1 MDVFSFR
8 DRVVEDYGQFSRSFT
23 QIKAPDLR
31 DFVDGRY
38 GAGEYW
44 PSPLIQLNP
53 SFVGGG
59 SISALVEEGLL
70 HPECSRI
77 FRWGK
82 AASSQGSGDGVE
94 LLLHRHQREAI
105 QIARAGGSLVVISG
119 TGSGKSLGYMI
130 PIINRVLEER
140 ERGDQGKR
148 IRAIVIYPMNALCNS
163 QIEELQKYLGWGYPD
178 GPRVTFA
185 RYTGQESEEEREQIK
200 NDPPDILLTNYVML
214 EYILTRQDPL
224 DQKVISDA
232 QGLEF
237 LVLDELHTYRGR
249 QGADVALLVRR
260 VRQRLN
266 ADLICI
272 GTSAT
277 MASEGTAAERNGTV
291 AQVAS
296 KLFGTDIPVENIVT
310 ETLERLTLGDLPS
323 AAELSAALD
332 ADASAA
338 APAAWTADD
347 LRQHPL
353 ARWVEL
359 RLGLE
364 REDGRADGKWV
375 RCRPRSLQHA
385 ALELAKASGRL
396 AADADPDAEEA
407 RQARDAV
414 LTSLRKFLLAAY
426 RIEVGPNRRFFAFR
440 LHQFVSAG
448 GEVHASLDAPGR
460 RYLTLKGQ
468 KYQPN
473 SGRQAL
479 LYPVVF
485 CRSCGQEF
493 HPVWTRLHNRRPER
507 FEPRSFSDAASL
519 RETDVVNGY
528 LMPDADA
535 AYELE
540 DLEQARFPDGWL
552 ETNRDGELVLKR
564 TYREFAPVP
573 CRVRSDGTAGHDGT
587 PAWFLKGSFRFCP
600 SCGVE
605 HNVRGSEFKKL
616 CGLNSEGR
624 SSATTT
630 VSLAV
635 LRQLLSFPED
645 DIPDNARKLLAFS
658 DNRQDASLQAG
669 HFNDFVRVLQ
679 LRAGLVAALRARPD
693 RELSLEAL
701 ALDTEKALRLTAD
714 DFIATKGVK
723 PNVEQERRRAL
734 RGVLEYRL
742 LVDLRKGWRL
752 TNPNLEQLR
761 LLEIDYAQLVNC
773 AEDQADWQQRHPLL
787 AQASHEERFLILHRL
802 LEELRE
808 RLAID
813 CDALGLEEFER
824 RRKACFDLEEV
835 WAIRADE
842 QPELAR
848 TVLMSPVT
856 DEQRKQ
862 RLEGLSLRGAF
873 GRWLKA
879 RERWLSV
886 EELHRGLK
894 WKDDLYQE
902 ITGHL
907 LAMLKSWG
915 LVKPVEVRVGRRRS
929 EVLQGWRLNSSALR
943 WTLVDAPAVA
953 SPPTAPQDSY
963 AERLQQQR
971 QNSGRRG
978 PVNSYFRSL
987 YEDLASLIADPSQA
1001 EGRPFVQTLE
1011 AREHTAQVEAGV
1023 REQREKQFREARLRL
1038 LYCSP
1043 TMELGVDIS
1052 SLNTVYLRNVPPTP
1066 ANYAQRSG
1074 RAGRSGQ
1081 PALVLSYCG
1090 ATSPHDQYFF
1100 ADPTRMV
1107 AGAVSAPTL
1116 ELANEELLK
1125 AHFRALWLAA
1135 TRQRLP
1141 NKVKDLVDLASEGRP
1156 LLADLREALASDD
1169 ACRSAQADGQAIVDD
1184 LLEHHWL
1191 GSTPPPWLTGS
1202 WLDALI
1208 RGAALDFD
1216 AALRRWRE
1224 LLEAVDSQFAQAQ
1237 KDLANHALSERE
1249 RQAADQRQRAA
1260 RLQQQLL
1267 LADKP
1272 GSSNN
1277 NNDFSTYRYLAS
1289 QGFMPGYNFPRL
1301 PLMAYIPGTREQVGG
1316 GTFITRPRFVGISE
1330 FGPHSLIYH
1339 EGNTYKVR
1347 GAILGLQDNALVSG
1361 TATLATQDALLCGR
1375 CGHAHVGTARDEL
1388 ELCRHCGA
1396 ALKEE
1401 PEGKAVRV
1409 PRLYQIEQVNTRRA
1423 ERITSDDEE
1432 RQRLGY
1438 ELLTTYEFPQEN
1450 GVVKVAR
1457 AQVSSGGLPLLE
1469 LSYAPATQISR
1480 INLGWR
1486 RRENRSAMGFPI
1498 HPISGRWGGEKQL
1511 AAGASGD
1518 GTGAK
1523 GDGEDDSASDN
1534 AEVGY
1539 VKITPFVQDRKNALL
1554 LQLAPPP
1561 AANSWE
1567 PLQLLSLKNAL
1578 KRGIEVAFQ
1587 LDGSEIAA
1595 ELMPNEEEASA
1606 LLLYESAEGGAG
1618 VLSRLVESPSA
1629 LRQLGRTALE
1639 VCHWKLSDPLP
1650 ATEAALE
1657 DADPEC
1663 EAGCYRCLL
1672 GYHNQREHDRIDR
1685 RLPALKQFL
1694 LDLAR
1699 GELVGQ
1705 GGSDSRSE
1713 RLERLRVLCQ
1723 SGLERLWLDTAFRLG
1738 HHLPDDAQKEV
1749 SGHYVTPD
1757 FTYREAAALVFID
1770 GPHHH
1775 KPLQQRLDQQKR
1787 QALKD
1792 AGIRVVVFDQHSEE
1806 WPELFREHAWLF
1818 GEGKGGG
1825 SIGSRGSSSP
1835 PPQQRLPEGPGPD
1848 QGPTATDLGEALDAV
1863 FAQHQQLFG
1872 KETQP

>member
-23 QIKAPDLR
+23 QIKAPDLQE
-31 DFVDGRY
+31 FVDGSY
-38 GAGEYW
+38 GKGEYW

-59 SISALVEEGLL
+59 SIGALVEEGLL

-82 AASSQGSGDGVE
+82 DRGDGVE

-105 QIARAGGSLVVISG
+105 VIARAGGSLVVISG

-130 PIINRVLEER
+130 PIINRVLEQR
-140 ERGDQGKR
+140 ERGDQSKR
-148 IRAIVIYPMNALCNS
+148 IQAIVIYPMNALCNS

-185 RYTGQESEEEREQIK
+185 RYTGQESEEEREKIK

-266 ADLICI
+266 TDLICI

-296 KLFGTDIPVENIVT
+296 KLFGTEIPVENIVT
-310 ETLERLTLGDLPS
+310 ETLERLTVGELPS
-323 AAELSAALD
+323 APELGAALD
-332 ADASAA
+332 ADYSTSATA
-338 APAAWTADD
+338 TWTTDE
-347 LRQHPL
+347 LRNHPL

-375 RCRPRSLQHA
+375 RCRPRTLQKA
-385 ALELAKASGRL
+385 ALELAITSGRL
-396 AADADPDAEEA
+396 NEDADPASEA
-407 RQARDAV
+407 ALQARDAV
-414 LTSLRKFLLAAY
+414 LPSLRQFLLAAY
-426 RIEVGPNRRFFAFR
+426 RVEVGPNRRFFAFR

-448 GEVHASLDAPGR
+448 GDVHASLEAPGR

-473 SGRQAL
+473 AGRQAL

-493 HPVWTRLHNRRPER
+493 HPIWAHLHNRRPER
-507 FEPRSFSDAASL
+507 FEPREFSDESSL
-519 RETDVVNGY
+519 RERDVVNGY
-528 LMPDADA
+528 LMPDAEG
-535 AYELE
+535 AYEVE
-540 DLEQARFPDGWL
+540 DPEQARFPDGWL

-573 CRVRSDGTAGHDGT
+573 CRVRSDGSAGHDGT

-605 HNVRGSEFKKL
+605 HNVRGSEFRKL

-630 VSLAV
+630 LSLAV

-645 DIPDNARKLLAFS
+645 EIPDNARKLLAFS

-693 RELSLEAL
+693 QELSLEIL
-701 ALDTEKALRLTAD
+701 ALDTEKALRLRAD

-761 LLEIDYAQLVNC
+761 LLEIDYAELVNC

-787 AQASHEERFLILHRL
+787 AQASSEERFLILHRL

-848 TVLMSPVT
+848 TVIMNPIT
-856 DEQRKQ
+856 AEQRLQ

-907 LAMLKSWG
+907 LAMLTAWG
-915 LVKPVEVRVGRRRS
+915 LVKAKEVRVGKRKS

-943 WTLVDAPAVA
+943 WTLVDPEAPA
-953 SPPTAPQDSY
+953 QDSY
-963 AERLQQQR
+963 AKRLLQQQES
-971 QNSGRRG
+971 SGRRG

-987 YEDLASLIADPSQA
+987 YEDLASLIADPGQA

-1011 AREHTAQVEAGV
+1011 AREHTAQVDAGV
-1023 REQREKQFREARLRL
+1023 REQREKQFRDARLRL

-1052 SLNTVYLRNVPPTP
+1052 ALNTVYMRNVPPTP

-1100 ADPTRMV
+1100 SDPTRMV
-1107 AGAVSAPTL
+1107 AGAVIAPTL

-1141 NKVKDLVDLASEGRP
+1141 GKVKELVDLAAEGRP
-1156 LLADLREALASDD
+1156 LVADLREALASDD
-1169 ACRSAQADGQAIVDD
+1169 ACRIAQADGQAIVDD
-1184 LLEHHWL
+1184 LLENHWL

-1249 RQAADQRQRAA
+1249 RQAADQRQRSA

-1272 GSSNN
+1272 GSSS

-1347 GAILGLQDNALVSG
+1347 GAILGLQDNAVVSG
-1361 TATLATQDALLCGR
+1361 TATLAAQDALLCGS
-1375 CGHAHVGTARDEL
+1375 CGHAHVGPAVEM
-1388 ELCRHCGA
+1388 ELCLHCGTP
-1396 ALKEE
+1396 LKEQ

-1409 PRLYQIEQVNTRRA
+1409 TRLYQIEQVNTRRA

-1450 GVVKVAR
+1450 GVVKVSR
-1457 AQVSSGGLPLLE
+1457 AQVSSGGQQLLE

-1486 RRENRSAMGFPI
+1486 RRENRSDMGFPI

-1511 AAGASGD
+1511 AASAGAD
-1518 GTGAK
+1518 GTSATGT
-1523 GDGEDDSASDN
+1523 GEDDS

-1539 VKITPFVQDRKNALL
+1539 VKITPYVQDRKNALL
-1554 LQLAPPP
+1554 LQF
-1561 AANSWE
+1561 ANNWE
-1567 PLQLLSLKNAL
+1567 PAHLLSLKNAL

-1639 VCHWKLSDPLP
+1639 VCHWRLSDPLP
-1650 ATEAALE
+1650 AIGAALE
-1657 DADPEC
+1657 DADPDC

-1685 RLPALKQFL
+1685 RIPELKQFL
-1694 LDLAR
+1694 LDLA
-1699 GELVGQ
+1699 GAELVGQ

-1713 RLERLRVLCQ
+1713 RLERLLGFCQ
-1723 SGLERLWLDTAFRLG
+1723 SGLERLWLETAFRLG

-1749 SGHYVTPD
+1749 SGHFVTPD
-1757 FTYREAAALVFID
+1757 FTYREATALVFID
-1770 GPHHH
+1770 GPHHN

-1792 AGIRVVVFDQHSEE
+1792 AGIRVVVFDQFSEE
-1806 WPELFREHAWLF
+1806 WPAVFREHTWLL
-1818 GEGKGGG
+1818 GEGKGASSNGSGG
-1825 SIGSRGSSSP
+1825 SSP
-1835 PPQQRLPEGPGPD
+1835 PPSAPQRSGEPAPD
-1848 QGPTATDLGEALDAV
+1848 PKASGTDLGDALDAV

-1872 KETQP
+1872 KEGQP

>member
-1 MDVFSFR
+1 
-8 DRVVEDYGQFSRSFT
+8 
-23 QIKAPDLR
+23 
-31 DFVDGRY
+31 
-38 GAGEYW
+38 
-44 PSPLIQLNP
+44 
-53 SFVGGG
+53 
-59 SISALVEEGLL
+59 
-70 HPECSRI
+70 
-77 FRWGK
+77 
-82 AASSQGSGDGVE
+82 
-94 LLLHRHQREAI
+94 
-105 QIARAGGSLVVISG
+105 
-119 TGSGKSLGYMI
+119 
-130 PIINRVLEER
+130 
-140 ERGDQGKR
+140 
-148 IRAIVIYPMNALCNS
+148 
-163 QIEELQKYLGWGYPD
+163 
-178 GPRVTFA
+178 
-185 RYTGQESEEEREQIK
+185 
-200 NDPPDILLTNYVML
+200 
-214 EYILTRQDPL
+214 
-224 DQKVISDA
+224 
-232 QGLEF
+232 
-237 LVLDELHTYRGR
+237 
-249 QGADVALLVRR
+249 

-296 KLFGTDIPVENIVT
+296 KLFGTRIPVENIVT
-310 ETLERLTLGDLPS
+310 ETLERLTIGDLPD
-323 AAELSAALD
+323 AAELSSALD
-332 ADASAA
+332 ADYS
-338 APAAWTADD
+338 PTSTAEWSPDD
-347 LRQHPL
+347 LRHHPL

-364 REDGRADGKWV
+364 REDGRADSKWV
-375 RCRPRSLQHA
+375 RCRPRTLQDA
-385 ALELAKASGRL
+385 ALELATASGRL
-396 AADADPDAEEA
+396 AADADPDSEDGQRVREI
-407 RQARDAV
+407 V
-414 LTSLRKFLLAAY
+414 LTCLRQFLLAAY
-426 RIEVGPNRRFFAFR
+426 QVEVGPNRRFFAFR

-448 GEVHASLDAPGR
+448 GDVHSSLEAPGR

-468 KYQPN
+468 KYQPKA
-473 SGRQAL
+473 GRQAL

-493 HPVWTRLHNRRPER
+493 HPVWAHLHNRRPER
-507 FEPRSFSDAASL
+507 FEPREFSDDSSL
-519 RETDVVNGY
+519 RERDVVNGY
-528 LMPDADA
+528 LMPDAEA
-535 AYELE
+535 AYEVE
-540 DLEQARFPDGWL
+540 DLEKARLPDGWL
-552 ETNRDGELVLKR
+552 EADRDGELVLKK

-573 CRVRSDGTAGHDGT
+573 CRVKADGGTSSDGT
-587 PAWFLKGSFRFCP
+587 PAWFLKGKFRFCP

-605 HNVRGSEFKKL
+605 HNVRGSEFRKL

-630 VSLAV
+630 LSLAV
-635 LRQLLSFPED
+635 LRQLLSFPEQE
-645 DIPDNARKLLAFS
+645 IPDNARKLLAFS

-679 LRAGLVAALRARPD
+679 LRAGLVAALRTRPD
-693 RELSLEAL
+693 QELSLETL
-701 ALDTEKALRLTAD
+701 ALDTEKALRLSAD

-723 PNVEQERRRAL
+723 PNVEQERRKAL

-761 LLEIDYAQLVNC
+761 LLELDYAELVNC

-787 AQASHEERFLILHRL
+787 AQASSEERFLILHRL
-802 LEELRE
+802 LEEMRE

-835 WAIRADE
+835 WGIRAEE

-856 DEQRKQ
+856 AEQRLQ

-886 EELHRGLK
+886 EELHRSLK

-907 LAMLKSWG
+907 LAMLKAWG
-915 LVKPVEVRVGRRRS
+915 LVKPKEVKVGKRKS

-943 WTLVDAPAVA
+943 WTLVDPDAPA
-953 SPPTAPQDSY
+953 QDGY
-963 AERLQQQR
+963 AERLRQQLES
-971 QNSGRRG
+971 SGRRG
-978 PVNSYFRSL
+978 PVNAYFRNL
-987 YEDLASLIADPSQA
+987 YEDLAALIADPGQA

-1011 AREHTAQVEAGV
+1011 AREHTAQVDAGV
-1023 REQREKQFREARLRL
+1023 REQREKQFRDARLRL

-1052 SLNTVYLRNVPPTP
+1052 ALNTVYMRNVPPTP

-1100 ADPTRMV
+1100 SDPTRMV
-1107 AGAVSAPTL
+1107 AGAVIAPTL

-1141 NKVKDLVDLASEGRP
+1141 GKVKELVDLAAEGRP
-1156 LLADLREALASDD
+1156 LVADLREALASDD

-1184 LLEHHWL
+1184 LIENHWL
-1191 GSTPPPWLTGS
+1191 GSSPPTWLTGS

-1216 AALRRWRE
+1216 AALRRWRD

-1277 NNDFSTYRYLAS
+1277 NDFSTYRYLAS

-1301 PLMAYIPGTREQVGG
+1301 PLMAYIPGSREQVGG

-1339 EGNTYKVR
+1339 EGNTYKVK
-1347 GAILGLQDNALVSG
+1347 GAILALQDNAVAAG
-1361 TATLATQDALLCGR
+1361 IVTLATQDALLCGV
-1375 CGHAHVGTARDEL
+1375 CGHAHLGSALDEV

-1396 ALKEE
+1396 PLKEE
-1401 PEGKAVRV
+1401 PKGKAVRV
-1409 PRLYQIEQVNTRRA
+1409 PRLYQIEQVKTQRA
-1423 ERITSDDEE
+1423 QRITSDDEE

-1450 GVVKVAR
+1450 GVIKVAR
-1457 AQVSSGGLPLLE
+1457 AQVSSGGQPLLE
-1469 LSYAPATQISR
+1469 LSYAPATTISR

-1486 RRENRSAMGFPI
+1486 RRENHSDMGFPI
-1498 HPISGRWGGEKQL
+1498 HPTDGRWGGEKQL
-1511 AAGASGD
+1511 AASAGAD
-1518 GTGAK
+1518 GTGATST
-1523 GDGEDDSASDN
+1523 GEDDS

-1554 LQLAPPP
+1554 LQFAGPS
-1561 AANSWE
+1561 AASTWT

-1618 VLSRLVESPSA
+1618 VLSRLVESPAA

-1639 VCHWKLSDPLP
+1639 VCHWRLSDPLP
-1650 ATEAALE
+1650 TIEPALE

-1685 RLPALKQFL
+1685 RIPELKQFL

-1713 RLERLRVLCQ
+1713 RLERLRGFCQ
-1723 SGLERLWLDTAFRLG
+1723 SGLERLWLETVFRLG

-1749 SGHYVTPD
+1749 SGHFVTPD
-1757 FTYREAAALVFID
+1757 FTYREAGALVFID
-1770 GPHHH
+1770 GPHHQQ
-1775 KPLQQRLDQQKR
+1775 PLQQRLDRQKR

-1806 WPELFREHAWLF
+1806 WPAVFREHAWLF
-1818 GEGKGGG
+1818 GEGKGVGSNGSGG
-1825 SIGSRGSSSP
+1825 SSP
-1835 PPQQRLPEGPGPD
+1835 PAPPQQPPGKTAPD
-1848 QGPTATDLGEALDAV
+1848 QGPSETDLGDALDAV

-1872 KETQP
+1872 KEAQP

>member
-59 SISALVEEGLL
+59 SISELVDEGLL

-82 AASSQGSGDGVE
+82 DRGDGVE

-105 QIARAGGSLVVISG
+105 VIARAGGSLVVISG

-140 ERGDQGKR
+140 ERGDQSKR

-163 QIEELQKYLGWGYPD
+163 QIEELQKYLGWGYPN

-185 RYTGQESEEEREQIK
+185 RYTGQESEEEREKIK

-291 AQVAS
+291 AQVGS
-296 KLFGTDIPVENIVT
+296 KLFGTEIPVENIVT
-310 ETLERLTLGDLPS
+310 ETLERLTVGDLPS
-323 AAELSAALD
+323 AADLSAALE
-332 ADASAA
+332 ADYSPAA
-338 APAAWTADD
+338 TAAWTADD

-364 REDGRADGKWV
+364 REDGRTDGKWV
-375 RCRPRSLQHA
+375 RCRPRTLQDA

-396 AADADPDAEEA
+396 AEDADPDSEAEQRLRE
-407 RQARDAV
+407 AV
-414 LTSLRKFLLAAY
+414 LTSLRQFLLATY
-426 RIEVGPNRRFFAFR
+426 QVEVGPNRRFFAFR

-448 GEVHASLDAPGR
+448 GDVHSSLEAPER

-473 SGRQAL
+473 AGRQAL

-493 HPVWTRLHNRRPER
+493 HPVWAQLHNRRPER
-507 FEPRSFSDAASL
+507 FQPREFSDESSL
-519 RETDVVNGY
+519 REKDVVNGY
-528 LMPDADA
+528 LMPDADG
-535 AYELE
+535 AYEVE
-540 DLEQARFPDGWL
+540 DLEKARFPDGWL
-552 ETNRDGELVLKR
+552 ETDKSGELVLKR

-573 CRVRSDGTAGHDGT
+573 CRVKADGGASSDGT

-630 VSLAV
+630 LSLAV

-645 DIPDNARKLLAFS
+645 EIPDNARKLLAFS

-679 LRAGLVAALRARPD
+679 LRSGLVAALRARPD
-693 RELSLEAL
+693 QELSLETL
-701 ALDTEKALRLTAD
+701 ALDTERALRLRAD

-723 PNVEQERRRAL
+723 PNVEAERRRAL

-761 LLEIDYAQLVNC
+761 LLEIDYAELVNC

-787 AQASHEERFLILHRL
+787 AQASSEERFLILHRL

-842 QPELAR
+842 QPELTR
-848 TVLMSPVT
+848 TVVMNPVT
-856 DEQRKQ
+856 AEQRLQ

-873 GRWLKA
+873 GRWVKA

-886 EELHRGLK
+886 EELHRSLK

-907 LAMLKSWG
+907 LAMLTAWG
-915 LVKPVEVRVGRRRS
+915 LVKPKEVRVGKRKS

-943 WTLVDAPAVA
+943 WTLVDADA
-953 SPPTAPQDSY
+953 APQDSY
-963 AERLQQQR
+963 AERLREQQES
-971 QNSGRRG
+971 SGRRG

-987 YEDLASLIADPSQA
+987 YEDLASLIADPEQA

-1011 AREHTAQVEAGV
+1011 AREHTAQVDAGV
-1023 REQREKQFREARLRL
+1023 REQREKQFRDARLRL

-1052 SLNTVYLRNVPPTP
+1052 SLNTVYMRNVPPTP

-1100 ADPTRMV
+1100 SNPTRMV
-1107 AGAVSAPTL
+1107 AGAVIAPTL

-1141 NKVKDLVDLASEGRP
+1141 GKVKELVDLATEGRP
-1156 LLADLREALASDD
+1156 LVGDLRDSLASDD
-1169 ACRSAQADGQAIVDD
+1169 ACCSAQADGQSIVDD
-1184 LLEHHWL
+1184 LLENHWL

-1272 GSSNN
+1272 GSSQKSNS

-1347 GAILGLQDNALVSG
+1347 GAILGLQDNAVASG
-1361 TATLATQDALLCGR
+1361 TATLATQDALLCAA
-1375 CGHAHVGTARDEL
+1375 CGHAHVGPSTEL

-1396 ALKEE
+1396 PLKEQ

-1457 AQVSSGGLPLLE
+1457 AQVSSSGQALLE

-1486 RRENRSAMGFPI
+1486 RRENRSDMGFPI
-1498 HPISGRWGGEKQL
+1498 HPITGRWGGEKQL
-1511 AAGASGD
+1511 AAGTGSDGD
-1518 GTGAK
+1518 GAK
-1523 GDGEDDSASDN
+1523 GEGDDDS

-1554 LQLAPPP
+1554 LQF
-1561 AANSWE
+1561 ANNWE
-1567 PLQLLSLKNAL
+1567 PLKLLSLKNAL

-1595 ELMPNEEEASA
+1595 ELMPNEEEANA

-1639 VCHWKLSDPLP
+1639 VCHWQLSDPLP

-1685 RLPALKQFL
+1685 RIPELKQFL
-1694 LDLAR
+1694 LDLAS

-1705 GGSDSRSE
+1705 GCSDSRSE
-1713 RLERLRVLCQ
+1713 RLERLRGFCQ
-1723 SGLERLWLDTAFRLG
+1723 SGLERLWLESAFRLG

-1749 SGHYVTPD
+1749 SGHFVTPD

-1770 GPHHH
+1770 GPHHNT
-1775 KPLQQRLDQQKR
+1775 PLQQRLDQQKR

-1806 WPELFREHAWLF
+1806 WPEVFREHAWLF
-1818 GEGKGGG
+1818 GEGKVT
-1825 SIGSRGSSSP
+1825 SPSSSAAERTP
-1835 PPQQRLPEGPGPD
+1835 PSPGD
-1848 QGPTATDLGEALDAV
+1848 GGTVQNIGDAFDAV

>member
-1 MDVFSFR
+1 MNA
-8 DRVVEDYGQFSRSFT
+8 Y
-23 QIKAPDLR
+23 
-31 DFVDGRY
+31 
-38 GAGEYW
+38 
-44 PSPLIQLNP
+44 
-53 SFVGGG
+53 
-59 SISALVEEGLL
+59 
-70 HPECSRI
+70 CSRI

-82 AASSQGSGDGVE
+82 DKGDGVE

-105 QIARAGGSLVVISG
+105 TIARAGGSLVVISG

-130 PIINRVLEER
+130 PIIHRVLEER
-140 ERGDQGKR
+140 ERGDQSKR

-178 GPRVTFA
+178 GPSVTFA
-185 RYTGQESEEEREQIK
+185 RYTGQESEEEREKIK

-277 MASEGTAAERNGTV
+277 MASEGTAAERNSTV

-296 KLFGTDIPVENIVT
+296 KLFGTRIPVENIVT
-310 ETLERLTLGDLPS
+310 ETLERITVGDLPD
-323 AAELSAALD
+323 AAELNAALD
-332 ADASAA
+332 ADDS
-338 APAAWTADD
+338 PATTAGWTPDH
-347 LRQHPL
+347 LRHHPL

-375 RCRPRSLQHA
+375 RCRPRTL
-385 ALELAKASGRL
+385 
-396 AADADPDAEEA
+396 
-407 RQARDAV
+407 RDAAVKLACASDRLSSEAEAKNDPGCAVVEAV
-414 LTSLRKFLLAAY
+414 LKSLRQFLLAAY
-426 RIEVGPNRRFFAFR
+426 QVEVGPNRRFFAFR

-448 GEVHASLDAPGR
+448 GDVHATLEPPGR

-468 KYQPN
+468 KYQPHAD
-473 SGRQAL
+473 RQAL

-493 HPVWTRLHNRRPER
+493 HPVWARLNNRRPER
-507 FEPRSFSDAASL
+507 FEPREFSDESSL
-519 RETDVVNGY
+519 RERDVVNGY
-528 LMPDADA
+528 LMPDPEG
-535 AYELE
+535 AYEVE
-540 DLEQARFPDGWL
+540 DLERARFPDGWL
-552 ETNRDGELVLKR
+552 ETDNKGELVLKR

-573 CRVRSDGTAGHDGT
+573 CRVNVDGGMGSEGT

-605 HNVRGSEFKKL
+605 HNVRGSEFRKL

-630 VSLAV
+630 LSLAV
-635 LRQLLSFPED
+635 LRQLLGFPEAE
-645 DIPDNARKLLAFS
+645 IPDNARKLLAFS

-669 HFNDFVRVLQ
+669 HFNDFLRVLQ

-693 RELSLEAL
+693 QELRLETL
-701 ALDTEKALRLTAD
+701 ALDTERALRLGAD

-761 LLEIDYAQLVNC
+761 LLEIDYAELVNC
-773 AEDQADWQQRHPLL
+773 SEDQADWQRRHPLL
-787 AQASHEERFLILHRL
+787 ARASSEERFLILHRL

-813 CDALGLEEFER
+813 CEALGLEEFER
-824 RRKACFDLEEV
+824 RRKACFDLEDV
-835 WAIRADE
+835 WGIRADE

-848 TVLMSPVT
+848 TVLMNPVT
-856 DEQRKQ
+856 AEQRLQ

-879 RERWLSV
+879 RERWMSV

-894 WKDDLYQE
+894 WKDELYKD
-902 ITGHL
+902 ITNDL
-907 LAMLKSWG
+907 LAMLMAHG
-915 LVKPVEVRVGRRRS
+915 LVNPKEVKVGKRKS

-943 WTLVDAPAVA
+943 WTLVEPHAPA
-953 SPPTAPQDSY
+953 QDAY
-963 AERLQQQR
+963 AERLRQQLES
-971 QNSGRRG
+971 SGRRG
-978 PVNSYFRSL
+978 PVNAYFRNL
-987 YEDLASLIADPSQA
+987 YEDLASLIANPGQA
-1001 EGRPFVQTLE
+1001 KGRPFVQTLE
-1011 AREHTAQVEAGV
+1011 AREHTAQVDAGV
-1023 REQREKQFREARLRL
+1023 RQQREKQFRDARLRL

-1100 ADPTRMV
+1100 SDPTRMV

-1141 NKVKDLVDLASEGRP
+1141 SKVKELVDLASEGRP
-1156 LLADLREALASDD
+1156 LVADLREALASDD

-1184 LLEHHWL
+1184 LLDNHWL
-1191 GSTPPPWLTGS
+1191 GSSPPPWLTGS

-1224 LLEAVDSQFAQAQ
+1224 LLAAVDSQFAQAQ

-1272 GSSNN
+1272 GSGSGSNS

-1301 PLMAYIPGTREQVGG
+1301 PLLAYIPGTREQVGG

-1347 GAILGLQDNALVSG
+1347 GAILGLQDNAVAAG
-1361 TATLATQDALLCGR
+1361 TATLATQDALLCGN
-1375 CGHAHVGTARDEL
+1375 CGHAHVGPSTEL
-1388 ELCRHCGA
+1388 ELCRHCGVP
-1396 ALKEE
+1396 LKEE
-1401 PEGKAVRV
+1401 PNGKAVRV
-1409 PRLYQIEQVNTRRA
+1409 KKLYQIEQVNTRRA

-1457 AQVSSGGLPLLE
+1457 AQVSSGGEPLLE

-1486 RRENRSAMGFPI
+1486 RRENRSDMGFPI

-1511 AAGASGD
+1511 EMAGGD
-1518 GTGAK
+1518 S
-1523 GDGEDDSASDN
+1523 DEDA

-1539 VKITPFVQDRKNALL
+1539 VKITPYVQDRKNALL
-1554 LQLAPPP
+1554 LQFSHHP
-1561 AANSWE
+1561 ASGNWTGH
-1567 PLQLLSLKNAL
+1567 QLVSLKNAL

-1587 LDGSEIAA
+1587 LDSSEIAA
-1595 ELMPNEEEASA
+1595 ELMPNDEEANA

-1618 VLSRLVESPSA
+1618 VLSRLVESPAA

-1639 VCHWKLSDPLP
+1639 VCHWRLSEPLP
-1650 ATEAALE
+1650 ANADALE
-1657 DADPEC
+1657 DGDPEC

-1685 RLPALKQFL
+1685 RVPELKQFL
-1694 LDLAR
+1694 LALVR

-1705 GGSDSRSE
+1705 GGADSRSE
-1713 RLERLRVLCQ
+1713 RLERLRRHCQ
-1723 SGLERLWLDTAFRLG
+1723 SGLERIWLETAFRLG

-1749 SGHYVTPD
+1749 SGHFVTPD
-1757 FTYREAAALVFID
+1757 FTYRESGALVFID
-1770 GPHHH
+1770 GPHHQQ
-1775 KPLQQRLDQQKR
+1775 PLQRRLDDQKR
-1787 QALKD
+1787 RALKEV
-1792 AGIRVVVFDQHSEE
+1792 GIRVVVFDQHSEE
-1806 WPELFREHAWLF
+1806 WPAVFREHAWLF

-1825 SIGSRGSSSP
+1825 SDGSGGSGTP
-1835 PPQQRLPEGPGPD
+1835 TPPQQIPGGPASE
-1848 QGPTATDLGEALDAV
+1848 QGPSGSNLGEE
-1863 FAQHQQLFG
+1863 AQ
-1872 KETQP
+1872 P

>member
-1 MDVFSFR
+1 M
-8 DRVVEDYGQFSRSFT
+8 
-23 QIKAPDLR
+23 
-31 DFVDGRY
+31 
-38 GAGEYW
+38 
-44 PSPLIQLNP
+44 
-53 SFVGGG
+53 
-59 SISALVEEGLL
+59 
-70 HPECSRI
+70 
-77 FRWGK
+77 
-82 AASSQGSGDGVE
+82 
-94 LLLHRHQREAI
+94 
-105 QIARAGGSLVVISG
+105 
-119 TGSGKSLGYMI
+119 
-130 PIINRVLEER
+130 
-140 ERGDQGKR
+140 
-148 IRAIVIYPMNALCNS
+148 
-163 QIEELQKYLGWGYPD
+163 
-178 GPRVTFA
+178 
-185 RYTGQESEEEREQIK
+185 
-200 NDPPDILLTNYVML
+200 
-214 EYILTRQDPL
+214 
-224 DQKVISDA
+224 
-232 QGLEF
+232 
-237 LVLDELHTYRGR
+237 
-249 QGADVALLVRR
+249 
-260 VRQRLN
+260 
-266 ADLICI
+266 
-272 GTSAT
+272 
-277 MASEGTAAERNGTV
+277 
-291 AQVAS
+291 
-296 KLFGTDIPVENIVT
+296 
-310 ETLERLTLGDLPS
+310 
-323 AAELSAALD
+323 
-332 ADASAA
+332 
-338 APAAWTADD
+338 
-347 LRQHPL
+347 
-353 ARWVEL
+353 
-359 RLGLE
+359 
-364 REDGRADGKWV
+364 
-375 RCRPRSLQHA
+375 
-385 ALELAKASGRL
+385 
-396 AADADPDAEEA
+396 
-407 RQARDAV
+407 
-414 LTSLRKFLLAAY
+414 
-426 RIEVGPNRRFFAFR
+426 
-440 LHQFVSAG
+440 
-448 GEVHASLDAPGR
+448 
-460 RYLTLKGQ
+460 
-468 KYQPN
+468 
-473 SGRQAL
+473 
-479 LYPVVF
+479 
-485 CRSCGQEF
+485 
-493 HPVWTRLHNRRPER
+493 
-507 FEPRSFSDAASL
+507 
-519 RETDVVNGY
+519 
-528 LMPDADA
+528 
-535 AYELE
+535 
-540 DLEQARFPDGWL
+540 
-552 ETNRDGELVLKR
+552 
-564 TYREFAPVP
+564 
-573 CRVRSDGTAGHDGT
+573 
-587 PAWFLKGSFRFCP
+587 
-600 SCGVE
+600 
-605 HNVRGSEFKKL
+605 
-616 CGLNSEGR
+616 
-624 SSATTT
+624 
-630 VSLAV
+630 
-635 LRQLLSFPED
+635 
-645 DIPDNARKLLAFS
+645 
-658 DNRQDASLQAG
+658 
-669 HFNDFVRVLQ
+669 
-679 LRAGLVAALRARPD
+679 
-693 RELSLEAL
+693 
-701 ALDTEKALRLTAD
+701 
-714 DFIATKGVK
+714 
-723 PNVEQERRRAL
+723 
-734 RGVLEYRL
+734 LEYRL

-761 LLEIDYAQLVNC
+761 LLEIDYAELVNC

-787 AQASHEERFLILHRL
+787 AQASSEERFLILHRL

-856 DEQRKQ
+856 AEQRLQ

-894 WKDDLYQE
+894 WNDDLYQE

-907 LAMLKSWG
+907 LAMLTVHG
-915 LVKPVEVRVGRRRS
+915 LVKAKEVKVGRRKS

-943 WTLVDAPAVA
+943 WTLVDPEA
-953 SPPTAPQDSY
+953 APQDSY
-963 AERLQQQR
+963 AERLREQQES
-971 QNSGRRG
+971 SGRRG

-1011 AREHTAQVEAGV
+1011 AREHTAQVDAGV
-1023 REQREKQFREARLRL
+1023 REQREKQFRQARLRL

-1052 SLNTVYLRNVPPTP
+1052 SLNTVYMRNVPPTP

-1100 ADPTRMV
+1100 SDPTRMV

-1141 NKVKDLVDLASEGRP
+1141 GKVKELVDLASEDRP
-1156 LLADLREALASDD
+1156 LLAELREALESDD
-1169 ACRSAQADGQAIVDD
+1169 ACRSAQADGQAIVDH
-1184 LLEHHWL
+1184 LLENHWL

-1208 RGAALDFD
+1208 RGAAIDFD

-1224 LLEAVDSQFAQAQ
+1224 LLAAVDSQFAQAQ

-1272 GSSNN
+1272 GSSN

-1347 GAILGLQDNALVSG
+1347 GAILSLQDNAVASG
-1361 TATLATQDALLCGR
+1361 TATLATQDALLCGA
-1375 CGHAHVGTARDEL
+1375 CGHAHVGPSTEM

-1396 ALKEE
+1396 PLKEQ

-1450 GVVKVAR
+1450 GVVKVSR
-1457 AQVSSGGLPLLE
+1457 AQVSSGGQALLE

-1486 RRENRSAMGFPI
+1486 RRENRSDMGFPI
-1498 HPISGRWGGEKQL
+1498 HPNNGRWGGEKQL
-1511 AAGASGD
+1511 AAGANGTGADGD
-1518 GTGAK
+1518 GAK
-1523 GDGEDDSASDN
+1523 GDGDDDS

-1539 VKITPFVQDRKNALL
+1539 VKITPYVQDRKNALL
-1554 LQLAPPP
+1554 LQFAQQP
-1561 AANSWE
+1561 AANNWE
-1567 PLQLLSLKNAL
+1567 PLHLLSLKNAL

-1595 ELMPNEEEASA
+1595 ELMPNDDEASA

-1650 ATEAALE
+1650 ATEATLE

-1685 RLPALKQFL
+1685 RIPELKQFL

-1713 RLERLRVLCQ
+1713 RLERLRELCQ
-1723 SGLERLWLDTAFRLG
+1723 SGLERLWLETAFRLSY
-1738 HHLPDDAQKEV
+1738 HLPDDAQKEV
-1749 SGHYVTPD
+1749 SGHFVTPD
-1757 FTYREAAALVFID
+1757 FTYREATTVVFID
-1770 GPHHH
+1770 GPHHNQ
-1775 KPLQQRLDQQKR
+1775 PLQQRLDQQKR

-1792 AGIRVVVFDQHSEE
+1792 AGIRVVVFDQHSQE
-1806 WPELFREHAWLF
+1806 WPAVFREHAWLF

-1825 SIGSRGSSSP
+1825 PSGSGGSAP
-1835 PPQQRLPEGPGPD
+1835 PPPPLQPSGDPAIEPEPQSQTLAD
-1848 QGPTATDLGEALDAV
+1848 ALDAV
-1863 FAQHQQLFG
+1863 LAQHLPVLG
-1872 KETQP
+1872 KGGG

>member
-59 SISALVEEGLL
+59 SIGSLVEEGLL

-82 AASSQGSGDGVE
+82 DRGDGVE

-105 QIARAGGSLVVISG
+105 VIARDGGSLVVISG

-140 ERGDQGKR
+140 ERGDQTKR

-185 RYTGQESEEEREQIK
+185 RYTGQESEEEREKIK

-296 KLFGTDIPVENIVT
+296 KLFGTEIPVENIVT
-310 ETLERLTLGDLPS
+310 ETLERLTVGDLPS
-323 AAELSAALD
+323 SKELSAALD
-332 ADASAA
+332 ADYSADA
-338 APAAWTADD
+338 TAAWAPDD
-347 LRQHPL
+347 LQQHPL

-375 RCRPRSLQHA
+375 RCRPRTLQKA
-385 ALELAKASGRL
+385 ALELAITSGRL
-396 AADADPDAEEA
+396 NEDADPASEAA

-414 LTSLRKFLLAAY
+414 LPSLRRFLLAAY
-426 RIEVGPNRRFFAFR
+426 RVEVGPNRRFFAFR

-448 GEVHASLDAPGR
+448 GDVHASLEAPGR

-473 SGRQAL
+473 AGRQAL

-485 CRSCGQEF
+485 CRSCGQDF
-493 HPVWTRLHNRRPER
+493 HPIWAHLHNRRPER
-507 FEPRSFSDAASL
+507 FEPREFSDESSL
-519 RETDVVNGY
+519 RERDVVNGY
-528 LMPDADA
+528 LMPDADG
-535 AYELE
+535 AYEVE
-540 DLEQARFPDGWL
+540 DPEQARFPDGWL

-605 HNVRGSEFKKL
+605 HNVRGSEFRKL

-630 VSLAV
+630 LSLAV

-645 DIPDNARKLLAFS
+645 EIPDNARKLLAFS

-693 RELSLEAL
+693 QELSLEIL
-701 ALDTEKALRLTAD
+701 ALDTEKALRLRAD

-723 PNVEQERRRAL
+723 PNVEKERRRAL

-761 LLEIDYAQLVNC
+761 LLEIDYAELVNC

-787 AQASHEERFLILHRL
+787 AQASSEERFLILHRL

-848 TVLMSPVT
+848 TVLMNPVT
-856 DEQRKQ
+856 AEQRLQ

-907 LAMLKSWG
+907 LAMLTAWG
-915 LVKPVEVRVGRRRS
+915 LVKAKEVRVGKRKG

-943 WTLVDAPAVA
+943 WTLVDPEAP
-953 SPPTAPQDSY
+953 TQDSY
-963 AERLQQQR
+963 AERLLQQQES
-971 QNSGRRG
+971 SGRRG

-987 YEDLASLIADPSQA
+987 YEDLASLIADPGQA

-1011 AREHTAQVEAGV
+1011 AREHTAQVDAGV
-1023 REQREKQFREARLRL
+1023 REQREKQFRDARLRL

-1052 SLNTVYLRNVPPTP
+1052 SLNTVYMRNVPPTP

-1100 ADPTRMV
+1100 SDPTRMV
-1107 AGAVSAPTL
+1107 AGAVIAPTL

-1141 NKVKDLVDLASEGRP
+1141 GKVKELVDLAAEGRP
-1156 LLADLREALASDD
+1156 LVADLREALASDD

-1184 LLEHHWL
+1184 LLENHWL
-1191 GSTPPPWLTGS
+1191 GSTLPPWLTGS

-1249 RQAADQRQRAA
+1249 RQAADQRQRSA

-1272 GSSNN
+1272 GSSS

-1347 GAILGLQDNALVSG
+1347 GAILGLQDNAVVSG
-1361 TATLATQDALLCGR
+1361 TATLAAQDALLCGS
-1375 CGHAHVGTARDEL
+1375 CGHAHVGPAIEM
-1388 ELCRHCGA
+1388 ELCLHCGTP
-1396 ALKEE
+1396 LKEQ

-1457 AQVSSGGLPLLE
+1457 AQVSSGGHQLLE

-1486 RRENRSAMGFPI
+1486 RRENRSDMGFPI

-1511 AAGASGD
+1511 AASAGAD
-1518 GTGAK
+1518 GTGAT
-1523 GDGEDDSASDN
+1523 GTGEDDS

-1539 VKITPFVQDRKNALL
+1539 VKITPYVQDRKNALL
-1554 LQLAPPP
+1554 LQF
-1561 AANSWE
+1561 ANHWE
-1567 PLQLLSLKNAL
+1567 PLHLLSLKNLL

-1629 LRQLGRTALE
+1629 LRQLGRNALE
-1639 VCHWKLSDPLP
+1639 VCHWNLSDPLP
-1650 ATEAALE
+1650 AIEAALE

-1685 RLPALKQFL
+1685 RIPALKQFL
-1694 LDLAR
+1694 LDLA
-1699 GELVGQ
+1699 GAELVGQ

-1713 RLERLRVLCQ
+1713 RLERLRVFCQ
-1723 SGLERLWLDTAFRLG
+1723 SGLERLWLETAFQLS

-1749 SGHYVTPD
+1749 GGHFVTPD
-1757 FTYREAAALVFID
+1757 FTYREAAAIVFID
-1770 GPHHH
+1770 GPHHEQ
-1775 KPLQQRLDQQKR
+1775 PLQQRLDQQKR
-1787 QALKD
+1787 KALKD

-1806 WPELFREHAWLF
+1806 WPAVFREHAWLF
-1818 GEGKGGG
+1818 GEGKGAAPAA
-1825 SIGSRGSSSP
+1825 P
-1835 PPQQRLPEGPGPD
+1835 PPGTPPMEQGTPFGDCGPAQNIGD
-1848 QGPTATDLGEALDAV
+1848 ALDAV

-1872 KETQP
+1872 KEGA

>member
-59 SISALVEEGLL
+59 SIGALVEEGLL

-82 AASSQGSGDGVE
+82 DKGDGVE

-105 QIARAGGSLVVISG
+105 VIARAGGSLVVISG

-140 ERGDQGKR
+140 ERGDQSKR

-185 RYTGQESEEEREQIK
+185 RYTGQESEEEREKIK

-296 KLFGTDIPVENIVT
+296 KLFGTEIPVENIVT
-310 ETLERLTLGDLPS
+310 ETLERLTVGKLPS
-323 AAELSAALD
+323 AAELGAALD
-332 ADASAA
+332 ADYSTSA
-338 APAAWTADD
+338 TATWATDE
-347 LRQHPL
+347 LRHHPL

-375 RCRPRSLQHA
+375 RCRPRTLQKA
-385 ALELAKASGRL
+385 ALELAITSGRL
-396 AADADPDAEEA
+396 NEDADPASEA
-407 RQARDAV
+407 ARLARDAV
-414 LTSLRKFLLAAY
+414 LPSLRQFLLAAY
-426 RIEVGPNRRFFAFR
+426 RVEVGPNRRFFAFR

-448 GEVHASLDAPGR
+448 GDVHSSLEAPGR

-473 SGRQAL
+473 AGRQAL

-485 CRSCGQEF
+485 CRSCGQDF
-493 HPVWTRLHNRRPER
+493 HPIWAHLNNRRPER
-507 FEPRSFSDAASL
+507 FEPREFSDESSL
-519 RETDVVNGY
+519 RERDVVNGY
-528 LMPDADA
+528 LMPDADGT
-535 AYELE
+535 YEVE
-540 DLEQARFPDGWL
+540 DPEQARFPDGWL

-573 CRVRSDGTAGHDGT
+573 CRVRSDGSAGHDGT

-605 HNVRGSEFKKL
+605 HNVRGSEFRKL

-630 VSLAV
+630 LSLAV

-645 DIPDNARKLLAFS
+645 EIPDNARKLLAFS

-693 RELSLEAL
+693 QELSLEVL
-701 ALDTEKALRLTAD
+701 ALDTEKALRLRAD

-761 LLEIDYAQLVNC
+761 LLEIDYAELVNC

-787 AQASHEERFLILHRL
+787 AKASSEERFLILHRL

-848 TVLMSPVT
+848 TVLMNPVT
-856 DEQRKQ
+856 AEQRLQ

-907 LAMLKSWG
+907 LAMLTAWG
-915 LVKPVEVRVGRRRS
+915 LVKAKEVRVGKRKS

-943 WTLVDAPAVA
+943 WTLVDPED
-953 SPPTAPQDSY
+953 PPQDSY
-963 AERLQQQR
+963 AERLLQQQES
-971 QNSGRRG
+971 SGRRG

-987 YEDLASLIADPSQA
+987 YEDLASLIADPGQA

-1011 AREHTAQVEAGV
+1011 AREHTAQVDAGV
-1023 REQREKQFREARLRL
+1023 REQREKQFRDARLRL

-1052 SLNTVYLRNVPPTP
+1052 ALNTVYMRNVPPTP

-1100 ADPTRMV
+1100 SDPTRMV
-1107 AGAVSAPTL
+1107 AGAVIAPTL

-1141 NKVKDLVDLASEGRP
+1141 GKVKELVDLAAEGRP
-1156 LLADLREALASDD
+1156 LVADLREALASDD
-1169 ACRSAQADGQAIVDD
+1169 ACRIAQADGQAIVDD
-1184 LLEHHWL
+1184 LLENHWL

-1249 RQAADQRQRAA
+1249 RQAADQRQRSA

-1272 GSSNN
+1272 GSSS

-1347 GAILGLQDNALVSG
+1347 GAILGLQDNAVVSG
-1361 TATLATQDALLCGR
+1361 TATLAAQDALLCGS
-1375 CGHAHVGTARDEL
+1375 CGHAHVGPAVEM
-1388 ELCRHCGA
+1388 ELCLHCGTP
-1396 ALKEE
+1396 LKEQ

-1409 PRLYQIEQVNTRRA
+1409 TRLYQIEQVNTRRA
-1423 ERITSDDEE
+1423 DRITSDDEE

-1457 AQVSSGGLPLLE
+1457 AQVSSGGQPLLE

-1486 RRENRSAMGFPI
+1486 RRENRSDMGFPI

-1511 AAGASGD
+1511 AASAGAD
-1518 GTGAK
+1518 GTGAT
-1523 GDGEDDSASDN
+1523 GTGEDDS

-1554 LQLAPPP
+1554 LQFAGPS
-1561 AANSWE
+1561 AASTWT

-1618 VLSRLVESPSA
+1618 VLSRLVESPAA

-1639 VCHWKLSDPLP
+1639 VCHWRLSDPLP
-1650 ATEAALE
+1650 AIEPALE

-1685 RLPALKQFL
+1685 RIPELKQFL

-1713 RLERLRVLCQ
+1713 RLERLRGFCQ
-1723 SGLERLWLDTAFRLG
+1723 SGLERLWLETAFRLG

-1749 SGHYVTPD
+1749 SGHFVTPD
-1757 FTYREAAALVFID
+1757 FTYREAGALVFID
-1770 GPHHH
+1770 GPHHQQ
-1775 KPLQQRLDQQKR
+1775 PQQQRLDQQKR

-1806 WPELFREHAWLF
+1806 WPAVFSEHAWLF
-1818 GEGKGGG
+1818 GEGKGVGSNGSGG
-1825 SIGSRGSSSP
+1825 SSP
-1835 PPQQRLPEGPGPD
+1835 PAPPQQPPGKTAPD
-1848 QGPTATDLGEALDAV
+1848 QGPSETDLGEALDAV

-1872 KETQP
+1872 KEAQP